1 MHVAYLSM
9 GVFCVDVT
17 HYCNAYIFCEL
28 HQQIVVPPSPQLSKT
43 LHFFVQKGKMI
54 KDPAMKFSWNESAQ
68 FDNNTLNETCIRG
81 VPLNWGSYFVTS
93 LILVISTA
101 AGSGLNFSATR
112 KMWRASGAVRQ
123 HLIIFNM
130 VVVSLLACTILVPVT
145 LLDMT
150 ITFQVIYLSL
160 FYVIG
165 HGKILM

>member
-1 MHVAYLSM
+1 M
-9 GVFCVDVT
+9 
-17 HYCNAYIFCEL
+17 
-28 HQQIVVPPSPQLSKT
+28 
-43 LHFFVQKGKMI
+43 
-54 KDPAMKFSWNESAQ
+54 
-68 FDNNTLNETCIRG
+68 
-81 VPLNWGSYFVTS
+81 NWGSYFVTS

-150 ITFQVIYLSL
+150 ITFQVIL
-160 FYVIG
+160 FIPFLDIG
-165 HGKILM
+165 YEPISVHSYDQQ